1 MEKKSSIKEV
11 HKLVQQDYPELYKKI
26 TGILGDNTPFAK
38 FSIGAGNYIW
48 SDNRCNWHQ
57 MIAWS
62 SMKQEA
68 VKEAL
73 AGVRANFSS
82 QFGERQT
89 ELLFSVPDDGYIFFN
104 DDDGDIRILLTGWGF
119 KKPVRIPPKPIIVE
133 IVNKN
138 PVTIAFIYGGTR
150 LPNYQFGLRHYNK
163 VRKLHTEAD
172 GLFHM
177 GNLGTG
183 ERYIIYDIQNNN
195 NTYNLEIVDGQ
206 SHYDIDLTKYTL
218 LNVSAFADEQS
229 VCNEQIEILYHGAQY
244 NVVTDTG
251 GHAILKLP
259 LYEDENLSATLRDQT
274 KSTNIHAEGNHI
286 DFVFQTP
293 PPPIPVV
300 ETDVLVTVMIDG
312 AVCPNHHIT
321 INYNGQTYNGE
332 TDEKGQFVQ
341 HLLVSDGELCNVSAD
356 DYTSQQRELSDSSI
370 NEFRFEKNTPPI
382 PPEPPVPSKIV
393 PTIIVK
399 RENGDVV
406 GGYPVTVEA
415 NGESNQYITDV
426 NGRILLPEI
435 PENETITVM
444 DGNNQ
449 SYVEEYIV
457 TSEQEEYIFIIPDE
471 EPVIE
476 RQLKLMFRDKQ
487 GKPIKCNGVSF
498 HQEGSEDVNV
508 TLDENGDTY
517 LPKDTF
523 KTGEK
528 ITASISGWEENY
540 DPIPFVTDE
549 NEYDY
554 LLQEKSSTKSWW
566 MILFQ
571 ILAVLITIVS
581 VTVLW
586 PYFEAF
592 AAGVYKGIY

>member
-26 TGILGDNTPFAK
+26 TGILGDESPFAK

-73 AGVRANFSS
+73 AGVRTKFSS
-82 QFGERQT
+82 QFGEKQT

-104 DDDGDIRILLTGWGF
+104 DDEGDVRILLTGWGF
-119 KKPVRIPPKPIIVE
+119 KKPVRINTKPIIEE
-133 IVNKN
+133 IVKKN
-138 PVTIAFIYGGTR
+138 PITIAFIYGGTR
-150 LPNYQFGLRHYNK
+150 LPNYQFGLRLSNK

-172 GLFHM
+172 GLCHM
-177 GNLGTG
+177 GNLGIG

-218 LNVSAFADEQS
+218 LNVSAFADEQPIY
-229 VCNEQIEILYHGAQY
+229 NEHIEIVYHGTQY
-244 NVVTDTG
+244 NAVTDAG
-251 GHAILKLP
+251 GHATLELP
-259 LYEDENLSATLRDQT
+259 LYEDENLSATLRGQS
-274 KSTNIHAEGNHI
+274 KSTNIHADGNRI

-293 PPPIPVV
+293 LPPPPVV
-300 ETDVLVTVMIDG
+300 ETNVVVTVMIDG
-312 AVCPNHHIT
+312 AACPNHNIT
-321 INYNGQTYNGE
+321 INYNGQTYNGGTNE
-332 TDEKGQFVQ
+332 NGQFVQ
-341 HLLVSDGELCNVSAD
+341 HLPISDGELCNVSAD
-356 DYTSQQRELSDSSI
+356 NYISQRKELTSTPI
-370 NEFRFEKNTPPI
+370 NEFRFEKCLNKV
-382 PPEPPVPSKIV
+382 VPK
-393 PTIIVK
+393 IIVK

-406 GGYPVTVEA
+406 GDYPVTVET
-415 NGESNQYITDV
+415 NGESNHYITDV
-426 NGRILLPEI
+426 NGRIVLPEI
-435 PENETITVM
+435 TENVTMTVI

-449 SYVEEYIV
+449 SHTEEYIV
-457 TSEQEEYIFIIPDE
+457 TSEQEEYIFTIPDE

-476 RQLKLMFRDKQ
+476 HRLKLMFRDKK
-487 GKPIKCNGVSF
+487 GKPIKCNGVRF

-528 ITASISGWEENY
+528 ITASINGWEENY
-540 DPIPFVTDE
+540 DPIPFMTDE
-549 NEYDY
+549 NEDEY
-554 LLQEKSSTKSWW
+554 LLQEKPSTKSWRI
-566 MILFQ
+566 ILLQ
-571 ILAVLITIVS
+571 ILAVLTTVFAVTI
-581 VTVLW
+581 LW
-586 PYFEAF
+586 PYLEAL
-592 AAGVYKGIY
+592 AAGIYQGVYNVACPYFT